1 MDWNERKMRV
11 VNKDEHL
18 DEYVWHE
25 DYKIVIDLLRAETV
39 RANQRIA
46 YEGKTI
52 HEHFEAR
59 LKAEAEN
66 AALREKLHDVCEIYA
81 GMDGFVPQT
90 APEDYQRRILKKMY
104 DAAIAGKDKP

>member
-1 MDWNERKMRV
+1 MAKVLLEPIGTPRERAV
-11 VNKDEHL
+11 A
-18 DEYVWHE
+18 E
-25 DYKIVIDLLRAETV
+25 DAW
-39 RANQRIA
+39 
-46 YEGKTI
+46 
-52 HEHFEAR
+52 R
-59 LKAEAEN
+59 LQSAALEELN